1 MSKKFKYSKSLV
13 LTNGKRKNIRS
24 NSKQEF
30 QKKVADAQREIG
42 VGIDICDQTTVVE
55 LIQTWFDVQKKPFIR
70 ETSQETLRQTINYYC
85 LPEWF
90 ARKRVRDVSPA
101 DISKIMAS
109 VASFHR
115 DTQSKVLQVLKGSFQ
130 FAVDNDIILK
140 SPVRDTHKARGDKAK
155 EVIPL
160 TAQQCVDLM
169 DATEGTRAYVPICL
183 MLGCGL
189 RRGEV
194 CGLLWKDIDFV
205 NSVLHVRHTVVLNC
219 GIEQFRDVTKT
230 DAGIRDIPIPQW
242 LLEILQEEHRT
253 STSKFVTS
261 KLDGSHHT
269 QGSWRRLWDIV
280 VHREIDSATPNDKH
294 TDCPRVLDFHCHPH
308 QLRHTCITRWVE
320 DGLDFKEVQYLAGH
334 STIDMTLQ
342 VYAHYDKKSR
352 FEETKSRIKTMNPYE
367 NGVHRNQLKI
377 CHLRVI

>member
-1 MSKKFKYSKSLV
+1 MSKKYKYSKSLV

-24 NSKQEF
+24 NSKQDF
-30 QKKVADAQREIG
+30 QKKVVDAQREID

-90 ARKRVRDVSPA
+90 ARKRVRNVSPA
-101 DISKIMAS
+101 DISRIMAS
-109 VASFHR
+109 VAAFQR

-130 FAVDNDIILK
+130 FAVDNDIIIK
-140 SPVRDTHKARGDKAK
+140 SPVRSTHKARGEKAK
-155 EVIPL
+155 EVVPL
-160 TAQQCVDLM
+160 TAQQCMELM
-169 DATEGTRAYVPICL
+169 DATKGTRAYVPICL

-194 CGLLWKDIDFV
+194 CGLLWKDIDFD
-205 NSVLHVRHTVVLNC
+205 NSILHVRHTVVLVS
-219 GIEQFRDVTKT
+219 GQEQFRDVTKT

-261 KLDGSHHT
+261 KKDGSHHT
-269 QGSWRRLWDIV
+269 Q
-280 VHREIDSATPNDKH
+280 
-294 TDCPRVLDFHCHPH
+294 
-308 QLRHTCITRWVE
+308 
-320 DGLDFKEVQYLAGH
+320 
-334 STIDMTLQ
+334 
-342 VYAHYDKKSR
+342 
-352 FEETKSRIKTMNPYE
+352 
-367 NGVHRNQLKI
+367 
-377 CHLRVI
+377 

>member
-140 SPVRDTHKARGDKAK
+140 
-155 EVIPL
+155 
-160 TAQQCVDLM
+160 
-169 DATEGTRAYVPICL
+169 
-183 MLGCGL
+183 
-189 RRGEV
+189 
-194 CGLLWKDIDFV
+194 
-205 NSVLHVRHTVVLNC
+205 
-219 GIEQFRDVTKT
+219 
-230 DAGIRDIPIPQW
+230 
-242 LLEILQEEHRT
+242 
-253 STSKFVTS
+253 
-261 KLDGSHHT
+261 
-269 QGSWRRLWDIV
+269 
-280 VHREIDSATPNDKH
+280 
-294 TDCPRVLDFHCHPH
+294 
-308 QLRHTCITRWVE
+308 
-320 DGLDFKEVQYLAGH
+320 
-334 STIDMTLQ
+334 
-342 VYAHYDKKSR
+342 
-352 FEETKSRIKTMNPYE
+352 
-367 NGVHRNQLKI
+367 
-377 CHLRVI
+377 